1 MFNSKNANLIVWVLS
16 IWLALVEIAGGQE
29 ASGTDQAD
37 QVLQQ
42 AEPISGRILPRAVFI
57 DLPQLII
64 HDQDPVFPAFD
75 RSTAASINAPSEQQE
90 QTLLEYRDLIERTET
105 AGGAWSPSLVE
116 QLAAI
121 GNLQQIQGDH
131 LAALR
136 SFDRAMHVSR
146 VNAGLNTVDQ
156 IPIVQ
161 NIINSHAALAQWAE
175 VDLYQSYL
183 FYIRQRIYGP
193 NDPRIIPALQQ
204 LGEWNMQAFGIGLGD
219 TLGLRLSAAQLL
231 FNAAARLVEFHYGR
245 SDARYIPY
253 LRNVVHSA
261 YQVARNP
268 QLISELGKSE
278 FRGDQA
284 VLAAMINERLPSQP
298 AGFIAGEQ
306 ALRSIISVR
315 QEQEDVYALAESIA
329 ELADWYL
336 LYAQRRAADE
346 LYLSAWQ
353 LLADEEN
360 AEALQQ
366 SLFGSVVAIPLIITE
381 PRMVDRRALG
391 KGPESLTEGYVDLS
405 FTVTRNGSVR
415 RVSVLSD
422 ENAQNI
428 IQLGSV
434 GRALRSFV
442 FRPVL
447 QDGVPVATE
456 DNRFRI
462 RYWY

>member
-1 MFNSKNANLIVWVLS
+1 M
-16 IWLALVEIAGGQE
+16 
-29 ASGTDQAD
+29 
-37 QVLQQ
+37 
-42 AEPISGRILPRAVFI
+42 
-57 DLPQLII
+57 
-64 HDQDPVFPAFD
+64 
-75 RSTAASINAPSEQQE
+75 
-90 QTLLEYRDLIERTET
+90 
-105 AGGAWSPSLVE
+105 
-116 QLAAI
+116 
-121 GNLQQIQGDH
+121 
-131 LAALR
+131 
-136 SFDRAMHVSR
+136 
-146 VNAGLNTVDQ
+146 NAGLNTVDQ

-161 NIINSHAALAQWAE
+161 NMINSHSALAQWAE

-183 FYIRQRIYGP
+183 FYIQQRIYGP

-253 LRNVVHSA
+253 LRNIVHSA

-268 QLISELGKSE
+268 QLISELGNSE
-278 FRGDQA
+278 FRGDRA

-298 AGFIAGEQ
+298 AGFIAGEE
-306 ALRSIISVR
+306 ALRSIISFR

-360 AEALQQ
+360 SEALQQ

-391 KGPESLTEGYVDLS
+391 KGPESLTEGFVDLS

-422 ENAQNI
+422 ENPQNI
-428 IQLGSV
+428 IQFGSV

-456 DNRFRI
+456 DNRFRF